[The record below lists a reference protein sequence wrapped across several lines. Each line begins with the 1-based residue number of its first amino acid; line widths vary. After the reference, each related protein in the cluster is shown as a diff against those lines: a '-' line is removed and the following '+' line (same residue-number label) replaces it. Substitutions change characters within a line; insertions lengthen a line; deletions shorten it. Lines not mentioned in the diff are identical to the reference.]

1 MKNIQAHNFAYSF
14 AKELE
19 VWVQKTLFTN
29 FTLTVKLDWGS
40 SRVTSRGGIYKRGPG
55 INIAMIPA
63 FPITTPQ
70 VTYLF
75 NEYPSYHANKEIG
88 GFYAV
93 DPYLKLKAIIAHE
106 VAHAVQFYSYMVTGT
121 RCQPHG
127 PVFKNYYCMLR
138 QRFVNHLIPNQE
150 ELAQDYTEYL
160 NKLKKSK
167 HVFMH

>member
-19 VWVQKTLFTN
+19 LWVQKTLFNN
-29 FTLTVKLDWGS
+29 FTLTVKLDWS
-40 SRVTSRGGIYKRGPG
+40 KSRVTSRGGIYKAGPG

-75 NEYPSYHANKEIG
+75 HEYPSYHTDKEIG

-93 DPYLKLKAIIAHE
+93 DPYLKLKVIIAHE
-106 VAHAVQFYSYMVTGT
+106 VAHAVQFYSYKITGT

-127 PVFKNYYCMLR
+127 PVFKNYYRMLR
-138 QRFVNHLIPNQE
+138 QRFINNLIPDQKP
-150 ELAQDYTEYL
+150 LQQDYVNYM
-160 NKLKKSK
+160 NKLQKSK
-167 HVFMH
+167 YVFI